1 MISKEV
7 QMPDIL
13 IRNVST
19 QTKERLRR
27 RAKRHGRS
35 LEAELRE
42 TLERVA
48 REDEPSGRAKVGF
61 GTWLVSISRPGAGL
75 SKVLGELR
83 SARLRRVD
91 FD

>member
-1 MISKEV
+1 
-7 QMPDIL
+7 MPDIL

-42 TLERVA
+42 TLENIA
-48 REDEPSGRAKVGF
+48 QEDRPAMQEKVGF
-61 GTWLVSISRPGAGL
+61 GTWLASISRPGADL
-75 SKVLGELR
+75 SKTLAKIR
-83 SARLRRVD
+83 SAPRRRVD
-91 FD
+91 FE